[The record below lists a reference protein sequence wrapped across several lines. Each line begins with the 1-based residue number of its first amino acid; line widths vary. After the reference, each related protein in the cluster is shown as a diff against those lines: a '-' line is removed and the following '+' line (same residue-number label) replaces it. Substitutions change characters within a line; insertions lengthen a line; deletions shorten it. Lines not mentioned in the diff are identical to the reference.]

1 MFSCAAMYTC
11 ECVSVCVCDDLL
23 PTGFLTDDLTIHEDT
38 SDGSCKYFGVCLLP
52 GEGRK
57 VIR

>member
-1 MFSCAAMYTC
+1 MCSKYTC
-11 ECVSVCVCDDLL
+11 ECVCVCVCVCDDLL

-57 VIR
+57 VIG

>member
-1 MFSCAAMYTC
+1 M
-11 ECVSVCVCDDLL
+11 CVCYDLL